1 MYFSMLQM
9 ELSSFLITFPDFP
22 GWMGK
27 ETPGQATQGKRSLSH
42 ICLYRTAPHF
52 LADAFFSSTSFT
64 KHAQSSLRG
73 HLPSLG
79 GGVQAVFPSRQ
90 AWAMSAAQ
98 QNPNSVERETFLL
111 PSKPIYSLLH
121 DFKFCQGGW
130 LVDQD

>member
-79 GGVQAVFPSRQ
+79 SGGSGLCFQVDRPGQCLPHSRTLTLLKERH
-90 AWAMSAAQ
+90 SCSH
-98 QNPNSVERETFLL
+98 QNLSILCSMISSSPRVV
-111 PSKPIYSLLH
+111 
-121 DFKFCQGGW
+121 G
-130 LVDQD
+130 